1 MPTPPFY
8 VQVGISPDEYNQR
21 NPLYIKK
28 SIDKQPAGLSF
39 YEQNW
44 SSKQKGTIHVEHGQ
58 HSFTI
63 PFVLSSTGTEDTE
76 YPDRGIDD
84 FSINSSLQTEQ
95 FINHDEARLRFTET
109 LQNLVHLG
117 WQPYVKFYSEPRLSG
132 SQSFQYAIEDGSYA
146 PDPLYIPTLDE
157 WMQLGS
163 GHRWAFHVDDVFIIV
178 SFRRKRQ
185 MMEKDGQGVYLL
197 NYQILTSEARA
208 RNRFE
213 GDDRERWQ
221 TLWVDAIKKDKMLRY
236 QKEVELIKQGYHINT
251 QYVEPKIH
259 PDDPVEPEDAKALLD
274 YIQQNNP
281 QPYKP

>member
-1 MPTPPFY
+1 MPASPFY

-117 WQPYVKFYSEPRLSG
+117 WQPYTELYSPRLSG
-132 SQSFQYAIEDGSYA
+132 QLSILYAIEDGIYE
-146 PDPLYIPTLDE
+146 PDPIYTPTLDE

-163 GHRWAFHVDDVFIIV
+163 NHSCFFYINDVYMVV

-185 MMEKDGQGVYLL
+185 MMDKDGQGVYLL
-197 NYQILTSEARA
+197 NYKILTREAHA
-208 RNRFE
+208 REHFE
-213 GDDRERWQ
+213 GDEREQWQ
-221 TLWVDAIKKDKMLRY
+221 NLWVEKVKEYKMLRY

-251 QYVEPKIH
+251 QYIEPKIH

-281 QPYKP
+281 KH